1 MSSTTNLRGSPK
13 TIAPH
18 SATKRLNLSE
28 SIIAGI
34 VAIVDATLVLA
45 SGAAILAYYVNPA
58 DINVSLYALALILT
72 TYVVLHFFTIF
83 RLYRFERV
91 IRPWSQFPRILGA
104 CTTAFT
110 FLVVLAFLLK
120 ASESFSRVWALTWLL
135 SAAVLVALGRWTIAW
150 LLKLAG
156 AQGLLTRR
164 IIIFGHTEAARDY
177 MLNMILAS
185 EPWNEVVGLFDDR
198 KSRLGPA
205 TELRDL
211 SGNLDD
217 LIASARRKRVDE
229 IFISIPWYGSNE
241 RIEEIL
247 SRLSVLPARVNLYV
261 SDALARRLD
270 QDIHKEYNVT
280 VRTIY
285 ERPMTGWQALLKR
298 VFDILVSSI
307 VLLLLSPVFLIVALA
322 IKLDSPGPVF
332 FRQDRFGFNDELIPV
347 WKFRTMHSNQ
357 TDRNAE
363 RLATANDPRV
373 TKVGRILRKTSL
385 DELPQLFNVLNG
397 SMSLVGP
404 RPHATRAK
412 AGDRLYQEVIEGYG
426 SRHRVKP
433 GITGWAQ
440 VNGWRGET
448 DTDEKIIRRVEHD
461 LYYISHWSIWLDIQI
476 LLRTIRVVLKADN
489 AY

>member
-1 MSSTTNLRGSPK
+1 VSSTTNIGHSPK

-18 SATKRLNLSE
+18 SAAKRLNLSE

-34 VAIVDATLVLA
+34 VAITDATLVLA
-45 SGAAILAYYVNPA
+45 SGAAILFYYVDSAEVNT
-58 DINVSLYALALILT
+58 SLYALALILT
-72 TYVVLHFFTIF
+72 TYIVVHFFTIAK
-83 RLYRFERV
+83 LYRFQKIV
-91 IRPWSQFPRILGA
+91 KPWRQFPRILAA
-104 CTTAFT
+104 CTMAFM
-110 FLVVLAFLLK
+110 FLVATAFLLK
-120 ASESFSRVWALTWLL
+120 ASESFSRVWVLSWLL
-135 SAAVLVALGRWTIAW
+135 SAVVLVQLGRSTIAW
-150 LLKLAG
+150 LLEAAG

-164 IIIFGHTEAARDY
+164 IIVFGHTEAAREY
-177 MLNMILAS
+177 MLNMIKAS
-185 EPWNEVVGLFDDR
+185 QPWNEVVGLFDDR
-198 KSRLGPA
+198 RNRLGPA
-205 TELRDL
+205 TQLREISGDL
-211 SGNLDD
+211 ND
-217 LIASARRKRVDE
+217 LIAAARRKRVDE
-229 IFISIPWYGSNE
+229 IFISLPWSGSNE
-241 RIEEIL
+241 RIEAIL
-247 SRLSVLPARVNLYV
+247 GRLSVLPARVNLFV
-261 SDALARRLD
+261 SSSLERRLD
-270 QDIHKEYNVT
+270 RDIHKEFNVT

-298 VFDILVSSI
+298 LFDLCVSLL
-307 VLLLLSPVFLIVALA
+307 VLLLTAPVFLIVALA

-347 WKFRTMHSNQ
+347 WKFRTMHNKL
-357 TDRNAE
+357 TDKNAE
-363 RLATANDPRV
+363 RLATVNDPRV

-461 LYYISHWSIWLDIQI
+461 LYYISHWSIWLDIRT
-476 LLRTIRVVLKADN
+476 LLRTIQVALKTDN